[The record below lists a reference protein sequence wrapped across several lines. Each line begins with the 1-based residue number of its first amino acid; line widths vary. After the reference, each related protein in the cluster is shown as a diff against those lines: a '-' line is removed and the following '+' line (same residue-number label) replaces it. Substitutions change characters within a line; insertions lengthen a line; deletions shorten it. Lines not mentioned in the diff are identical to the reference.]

1 MQRNSKLN
9 TANRAKSPWWGVG
22 GGMVARAASGPFP
35 PAGKQVQEQGKAF
48 KGETESSL
56 SILVF
61 CAIKKPDKINIT

>member
-1 MQRNSKLN
+1 
-9 TANRAKSPWWGVG
+9 
-22 GGMVARAASGPFP
+22 MVARAASGSFP